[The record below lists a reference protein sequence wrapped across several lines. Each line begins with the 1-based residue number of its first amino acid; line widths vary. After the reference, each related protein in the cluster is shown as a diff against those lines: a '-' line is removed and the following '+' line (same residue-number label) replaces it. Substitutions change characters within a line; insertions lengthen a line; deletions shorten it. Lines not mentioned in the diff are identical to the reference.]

1 MKRIFF
7 GVILAVFLTGTAQ
20 AGGYGYNRS
29 YNNGWAYGGAF
40 LGGAIIGGWLSRPY
54 YAPPPVYYAPPPT
67 YYAPLPTYYA
77 PPAYYQPFQPPVI
90 IDQGTAS
97 AAPPGYKW
105 SNVWDSNCN
114 CNRAVLVPN

>member
-7 GVILAVFLTGTAQ
+7 GVILATFLTGTAQ
-20 AGGYGYNRS
+20 AGGYGYNRG
-29 YNNGWAYGGAF
+29 YNPWAYGGAF
-40 LGGAIIGGWLSRPY
+40 LGGAIVGGLLSRPY
-54 YAPPPVYYAPPPT
+54 YAAPPVYYAPP
-67 YYAPLPTYYA
+67 PTYYA

-97 AAPPGYKW
+97 EAPPGYKW
-105 SNVWDSNCN
+105 TNVWDSNCN

>member
-20 AGGYGYNRS
+20 AGGYGYGRG

-40 LGGAIIGGWLSRPY
+40 LGGAVIGGWLARPY
-54 YAPPPVYYAPPPT
+54 YAPPPVYYAPP
-67 YYAPLPTYYA
+67 TYYA
-77 PPAYYQPFQPPVI
+77 PPPVYYAPAPQPPVI
-90 IDQGTAS
+90 IDPGTGSEAPQGYRWT
-97 AAPPGYKW
+97 
-105 SNVWDSNCN
+105 NIWDQNCN

>member
-20 AGGYGYNRS
+20 AGGYSYGRG

-40 LGGAIIGGWLSRPY
+40 LGGAIVGGWLARP
-54 YAPPPVYYAPPPT
+54 YYAPPPT
-67 YYAPLPTYYA
+67 YYAPPPTYYA

-97 AAPPGYKW
+97 EAPPGYKW
-105 SNVWDSNCN
+105 TNVWDSNCN